1 MSDNVTEIWKPVTQS
16 EEKYWV
22 SSAGNIRK
30 NTGRILSTPTG
41 KRGYPCV
48 NITIDKKT
56 RLRTVHRLV
65 VEAFILNPENK
76 PEVNHIDGNKQNNHI
91 ENLEWCTAK
100 ENMLHARVTGLHK
113 SDGQKPVLQI
123 KNGIEINRYNSGVAA
138 SEATGINRS
147 SINNVCRKY
156 VYKGKHYRTAG
167 GFEWRFAE

>member
-65 VEAFILNPENK
+65 AEAFILNPENK
-76 PEVNHIDGNKQNNHI
+76 PEVNHIDGNKLNNSLENI
-91 ENLEWCTAK
+91 EWVTKQENLS
-100 ENMLHARVTGLHK
+100 HAWDNGLRLL
-113 SDGQKPVLQI
+113 P
-123 KNGIEINRYNSGVAA
+123 IE
-138 SEATGINRS
+138 
-147 SINNVCRKY
+147 
-156 VYKGKHYRTAG
+156 YKRRADLL
-167 GFEWRFAE
+167 

>member
-65 VEAFILNPENK
+65 AEAFILNPENK
-76 PEVNHIDGNKQNNHI
+76 PEVNHIDGNKQNNDPS
-91 ENLEWCTAK
+91 NLEITTQSK
-100 ENMLHARVTGLHK
+100 HVGLHLRK
-113 SDGQKPVLQI
+113 FEMCTVDGCLSPH
-123 KNGIEINRYNSGVAA
+123 VAR
-138 SEATGINRS
+138 GL
-147 SINNVCRKY
+147 CRKHY
-156 VYKGKHYRTAG
+156 AAWYNKNKAALQEDAYGKRFHY
-167 GFEWRFAE
+167 

>member
-1 MSDNVTEIWKPVTQS
+1 MNEDWKTIPGYSRYEISNLGNVRKKLKTCLNGEGYETIGLISDD
-16 EEKYWV
+16 
-22 SSAGNIRK
+22 GN
-30 NTGRILSTPTG
+30 
-41 KRGYPCV
+41 
-48 NITIDKKT
+48 KKD
-56 RLRTVHRLV
+56 LRVHRLV
-65 VEAFILNPENK
+65 ANLFIEKKDSSKNL
-76 PEVNHIDGNKQNNHI
+76 VNHIDGIKNNNI
-91 ENLEWCTAK
+91 VSNLEWCTAK